1 MVAYA
6 LQKSLRGEL
15 GIEALGALLFYS
27 IQNGL
32 EQIKQS
38 TIYDGCYVI
47 TILSQATVSWFMDEN
62 FLQILQQPS
71 RRRLLAPPRLPP
83 PTDKQII
90 VLHTIY
96 NFLSFALYYSIGR

>member
-47 TILSQATVSWFMDEN
+47 TMLTQTTVSWFMDEIS
-62 FLQILQQPS
+62 FRYQQPLVATQGNCS
-71 RRRLLAPPRLPP
+71 
-83 PTDKQII
+83 T
-90 VLHTIY
+90 
-96 NFLSFALYYSIGR
+96 